1 MTTPEKLRA
10 YIYVN
15 ADVAA
20 TAEHVAALI
29 ERDYHCAASSFHVSV
44 SNLEMGEIAKAL
56 RLHTSFSETNHRYYL
71 MIEHE
76 RNTVLLEG
84 PITFCG
90 LPFVRASRHKS

>member
-20 TAEHVAALI
+20 TAEHVAKRI
-29 ERDYHCAASSFHVSV
+29 ERDYHCSAAQFFVDV

-56 RLHTSFSETNHRYYL
+56 RLHTSFSDISHRYYL
-71 MIEHE
+71 IIEHE
-76 RNTVLLEG
+76 RNTVMLEG
-84 PITFCG
+84 PIT
-90 LPFVRASRHKS
+90 PKNH